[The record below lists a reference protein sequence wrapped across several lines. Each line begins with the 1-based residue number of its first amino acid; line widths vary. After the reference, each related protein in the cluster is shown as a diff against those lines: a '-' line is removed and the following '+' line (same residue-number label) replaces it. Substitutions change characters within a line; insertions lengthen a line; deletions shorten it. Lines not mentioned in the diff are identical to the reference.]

1 MIAWLVESVDVDRD
15 VDQSKSERRGLGAV
29 VGGFRPRSVVADWL
43 GSADPRVGGTMNS
56 SVSLSNG
63 Q

>member
-1 MIAWLVESVDVDRD
+1 VIAWLVEFVDVDCD

-29 VGGFRPRSVVADWL
+29 VGGFCPRSVVADWL
-43 GSADPRVGGTMNS
+43 GSADPRVGGMMNS
-56 SVSLSNG
+56 DVSLSMG